1 MPLIGIYPIHLN
13 TVKQKAQGVNLGLLI
28 FVVVSQLKTVF
39 TSAAYLLPLYHHRS
53 FAFCSRAYMKYTLS
67 LLIFK

>member
-1 MPLIGIYPIHLN
+1 MITDKDVVPALASVGFNRYTTFGGICE
-13 TVKQKAQGVNLGLLI
+13 LGA
-28 FVVVSQLKTVF
+28 
-39 TSAAYLLPLYHHRS
+39 AAYFLTHRS